1 MTAAGQDTGHGS
13 SGLRLAIDYVPL
25 AIFMLIT
32 FAAPDALVIRL
43 VAAATHALDDMDRI
57 KAIVIARVIV
67 ATGAFMIAT
76 VVAMIFSRLRL
87 GGISPMLWISGA
99 LVLVFGGLTIWF
111 HDPVFIQ
118 MKPTFVYAI
127 FAGALFMGIATG
139 RPLLQQ
145 LLGTAYPGLS
155 DLGWR
160 KATFNWALFFV
171 AMAIGNEIARQ
182 ALDLRWWTLYKFPGC
197 AIITMLFALS
207 NVPMMMRHGLMSED
221 KADTVIDELPP
232 E

>member
-1 MTAAGQDTGHGS
+1 MTAATSAKGHGS
-13 SGLRLAIDYVPL
+13 PGLRLAIDYAPL
-25 AIFMLIT
+25 LVFMLIT
-32 FAAPDALVIRL
+32 FAAPDALVIKL
-43 VAAATHALDDMDRI
+43 VAASTHALDDMDRI

-67 ATGAFMIAT
+67 ATGAFMLAT
-76 VVAMIFSRLRL
+76 VIAMIFSRLKL
-87 GGISPMLWISGA
+87 GSISPMLWISGA

-111 HDPVFIQ
+111 HDPKFIQ

-127 FAGALFMGIATG
+127 FAGTLFTGIATG

-145 LLGTAYPGLS
+145 LLGAAYPGLS

-160 KATFNWALFFV
+160 KVTLNWALFFV
-171 AMAIGNEIARQ
+171 AMAIGNEIAREL
-182 ALDLRWWTLYKFPGC
+182 LDLRWWTLYKFPGC
-197 AIITMLFALS
+197 AIITALFAFA

-221 KADTVIDELPP
+221 KTDTVIDELPP